1 MAFTNLLTDDERRLL
16 IDELSTF
23 APDYVLLN
31 AVAETVEIRANIS
44 KDMTEFKAR
53 RNKRLAIQQTV
64 PDTPVVAIPPP
75 VKEVAMANVSPPG
88 EVAAR
93 VTTPTVEAVKRRL
106 SDSSATL
113 EDINRFIGGK
123 LDNTVR
129 VLKLLWSR
137 GAIGYN
143 GTTYYKL

>member
-16 IDELSTF
+16 IDELSSF

-31 AVAETVEIRANIS
+31 AVAETVEIRANIN
-44 KDMTEFKAR
+44 KDMTEFKTR
-53 RNKRLAIQQTV
+53 RNKRLAVQQSA
-64 PDTPVVAIPPP
+64 PDAPVITTPP
-75 VKEVAMANVSPPG
+75 VKETPIASNVVPPG
-88 EVAAR
+88 EAAAR

-137 GAIGYN
+137 GAIGFN
-143 GTTYYKL
+143 GTTYYKI